1 MAPSAG
7 VQNHKHKELLSIE
20 STEFWHTCESSCWAE
35 AEIKSIAFYFSAGE
49 LMEYISLEILV

>member
-35 AEIKSIAFYFSAGE
+35 AEIKSMHFIFQ
-49 LMEYISLEILV
+49 LMN